1 MISST
6 ASVKAKPTTIDQTKL
21 KKDHLTTTELAKL
34 CGVSRFTIW
43 NWIKQHKIK
52 AVRTVGG
59 QYRIPASEA
68 ISFLETLHLETCHKA
83 RKSLAPGA
91 LGHCWEYPVL
101 LKNIELVSFQQFV

>member
-68 ISFLETLHLETCHKA
+68 ISFLETCHKA